1 MRRLLKSHEMTWSG
15 MIFQGRVDFSQRVE
29 QLTYPLGYPSP
40 TMMLSMWSFQT
51 MDLPLHWSHFFFVCF
66 SYFFV
71 VYPPELC
78 QVFLSR
84 NAEQIYLSQIVRS
97 QEEMCRRGVIKHWF
111 DGRPVSSNMA
121 GKSLKWIFILMYLA
135 YLDENSFN
143 QMGILFIAIFD
154 YQRVR
159 WFHLALLAGKSLQL

>member
-40 TMMLSMWSFQT
+40 TMMLPMWSFQT
-51 MDLPLHWSHFFFVCF
+51 MDLPLHWSHFFSVCF
-66 SYFFV
+66 SVFFRSL
-71 VYPPELC
+71 PTRKIISTSRELC

-111 DGRPVSSNMA
+111 DVRPVSSNMA
-121 GKSLKWIFILMYLA
+121 GKSPKIDIYIDVFSLFEWKLM
-135 YLDENSFN
+135 
-143 QMGILFIAIFD
+143 
-154 YQRVR
+154 
-159 WFHLALLAGKSLQL
+159 